1 MCLGSADAER
11 DNKMSLAR
19 KCAWCLATDVKL
31 FSCAKCCLVTY
42 CGRECQLKH
51 WKGEHRASCSK
62 TQTEVTWRVAAAK
75 PGHTQSVV
83 GDSTPGN
90 ISMTLFLKMTKEEQ
104 TQAVVD
110 FAQKTRSIRKY
121 KDEMRDASLRWAA
134 VHATSRLVLMCM
146 NIDDWG
152 GANDRLHA
160 FFQLIDRLEDV
171 QPSQA
176 QRDEWGLD
184 RYVESMT
191 KNRCVVQEILLEAE
205 IFATRQRVYVLKPGK
220 NKSEQ
225 TYALLERIMLS
236 QQQYAALGPD
246 FLALNVHSRIQ
257 VIDTC
262 ISFLVDL
269 GCTKEDV
276 NHGVQLGKT
285 FEILDKQLALGF
297 TIFESA
303 VENYPQRDEQFSCLQ
318 HLVGV
323 VKRMKEHVQR
333 RTGEKY

>member
-1 MCLGSADAER
+1 
-11 DNKMSLAR
+11 MSLAR

-31 FSCAKCCLVTY
+31 FHCAKCSLVTY

-51 WKGEHRASCSK
+51 WKGEHKASCSK

-75 PGHTQSVV
+75 PGHTPSVV

-90 ISMTLFLKMTKEEQ
+90 ISMTLFLKMTKEQQ

-110 FAQKTRSIRKY
+110 FAQHTRPIRKY

-134 VHATSRLVLMCM
+134 VQATSRLVLMCL

-160 FFQLIDRLEDV
+160 FFQLVDRLEKV
-171 QPSQA
+171 EPSQA

-184 RYVESMT
+184 SHVESMT
-191 KNRCVVQEILLEAE
+191 KNRCMVQEILLEAE
-205 IFATRQRVYVLKPGK
+205 IFATRKRVYALKPGK
-220 NKSEQ
+220 NKSQQ

-236 QQQYAALGPD
+236 QKQYEALGPD
-246 FLALNVHSRIQ
+246 FLASNVHSRIEM
-257 VIDTC
+257 INTC

-269 GCTKEDV
+269 GCTHKDV

-303 VENYPQRDEQFSCLQ
+303 VENYPERDEQFSCLQ
-318 HLVGV
+318 RLARV
-323 VKRMKEHVQR
+323 VKRMKKDVAR